1 MSFTQSTE
9 DDFCDSIPC
18 LGKDIKTNRNEKEKW
33 DKIIEVIRELFV
45 FQCVADMMFWEGNRI
60 VGLWTVFLCD
70 LWQKLVF
77 DWFIKTKDILHVPG
91 CLPDPIQVLLIQ

>member
-45 FQCVADMMFWEGNRI
+45 FQCVADMMF
-60 VGLWTVFLCD
+60 
-70 LWQKLVF
+70 
-77 DWFIKTKDILHVPG
+77 
-91 CLPDPIQVLLIQ
+91 